1 MVLHKPAPVESLPL
15 KLEDVPCPEPKPSE
29 VLIRVSACGVCHTDL
44 HIVEGEVRPRSLPL
58 IPGHQVVGVI
68 ESVGTGKASEEARIG
83 DYSGG
88 IPKTLKRTDGEN
100 PHPGMRVGM
109 PWLYKA
115 CGECS
120 YCKSGLE
127 NLCDDP
133 RFTGLDVNGGYA
145 EYIVAPADFVVPI
158 PDIFSD
164 EEAAPLLCAGIIGYR
179 SLRVSGLLPG
189 ERIGLFGFGASAHL
203 ALQVARYW
211 GCEVYVFTRS
221 REHQDLARS
230 LGAAWAGTADDVP
243 PRPLDRAITFAP
255 AGGLIP
261 RALKNLRKGGTLA
274 INAIHM
280 DGLPE
285 MPYDLLYWERSIK
298 SVANST
304 REDAFNF
311 MEVAAAIPIR
321 VKTEAFPLEKA
332 NEALLQL
339 KERKIQGSAVL
350 FIPSR

>member
-1 MVLHKPAPVESLPL
+1 MVLHKPAPVESFPL
-15 KLEDVPCPEPKPSE
+15 KLEDVPRPEPQPWE
-29 VLIRVSACGVCHTDL
+29 VLIKVSACGVCHTDL
-44 HIVEGEVRPRSLPL
+44 HTVEGEVRPHRLPL
-58 IPGHQVVGVI
+58 VPGHQVVGVV
-68 ESVGTGKASEEARIG
+68 ERVGNR
-83 DYSGG
+83 SGE
-88 IPKTLKRTDGEN
+88 IPRTMEKTNEKNIR
-100 PHPGMRVGM
+100 PGMRVGV
-109 PWLYKA
+109 PWLYKT
-115 CGECS
+115 CGDCS

-127 NLCDDP
+127 NLCDNSM
-133 RFTGLDVNGGYA
+133 FTGLDVNGGYA
-145 EYIVAPADFVVPI
+145 QYIVAPADFVVPI
-158 PDIFSD
+158 PETFSD

-221 REHQDLARS
+221 PEHQNLARS
-230 LGAAWAGTADDVP
+230 LGAAWVGTADDTP
-243 PRPLDRAITFAP
+243 PHPLHRAVTFAP
-255 AGGLIP
+255 AGNLIP

-304 REDAFNF
+304 REDAFDF
-311 MEVAAAIPIR
+311 MEVAGAIPIQ
-321 VKTEAFPLEKA
+321 VQTEVFPLKKA
-332 NEALLQL
+332 NEALLEL
-339 KERKIQGSAVL
+339 KERRIQGSAVL
-350 FIPSR
+350 KVATYPGCGL